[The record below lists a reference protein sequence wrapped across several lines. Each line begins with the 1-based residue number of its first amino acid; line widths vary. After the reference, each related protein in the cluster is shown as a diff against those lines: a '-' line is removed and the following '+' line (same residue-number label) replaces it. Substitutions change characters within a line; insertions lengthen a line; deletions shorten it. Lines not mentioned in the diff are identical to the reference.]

1 MDQQTNR
8 WTDGQTLLWRCED
21 QGRIWRAFR
30 AFPGRPWRRTQDSVG
45 HKTDD
50 KREKKKEKKMSGKRE
65 KYIKKKNRR
74 KRERKMDRNKREE
87 IKKCS

>member
-1 MDQQTNR
+1 MDAEKTMKKSLIIA
-8 WTDGQTLLWRCED
+8 TS

-50 KREKKKEKKMSGKRE
+50 KREKKKEKKISGKRE
-65 KYIKKKNRR
+65 KYVKKIEE
-74 KRERKMDRNKREE
+74 REREKNGQK
-87 IKKCS
+87 

>member
-1 MDQQTNR
+1 MYFLEIDRFNKILAAL
-8 WTDGQTLLWRCED
+8 DGIVEFNKINSHGKKTVIPLILVKQH

-50 KREKKKEKKMSGKRE
+50 KREKKKEKK
-65 KYIKKKNRR
+65 
-74 KRERKMDRNKREE
+74 
-87 IKKCS
+87 